1 MYCKHTRTRVT
12 NSLFYSAPA
21 SLIPRH
27 EERGY
32 PPATFFHLQYRKC
45 WYCKQEKTRWGTE
58 IASSPGHSQ
67 ILFLSRGKISGE
79 GMGSKLH
86 HRLEM
91 VDSVSTNRGPHYVLT
106 ESTIS
111 GAWCGGSGDET
122 SPWRSFDPRLL
133 PIFLHGCEIKFG
145 SGLGTRLG
153 LEMMEHRH
161 LLRIIF
167 TYSYLPVCVSPLLS
181 KGTLLVVQ
189 NLGLVKI
196 FMHEAEGGA

>member
-1 MYCKHTRTRVT
+1 MYCKQTRTGVT

-32 PPATFFHLQYRKC
+32 PQPTFFHLQYRKC
-45 WYCKQEKTRWGTE
+45 WYCKQEKTRWETE
-58 IASSPGHSQ
+58 ITSSPGHSQ

-79 GMGSKLH
+79 GLGSKLRH
-86 HRLEM
+86 GPEM
-91 VDSVSTNRGPHYVLT
+91 VDSVSTNWGPHYVLT

-111 GAWCGGSGDET
+111 G
-122 SPWRSFDPRLL
+122 PWRSFDPRFL

-153 LEMMEHRH
+153 LEMTEHRH
-161 LLRIIF
+161 PLRIIF